1 MTEVHLDICVK
12 LGTEKYKILQQNISM
27 HEASQGI
34 RQRMFKPFFSWS
46 FIFRQK
52 LSPNLPV

>member
-12 LGTEKYKILQQNISM
+12 LGTEKYKMLQQNISM

-34 RQRMFKPFFSWS
+34 CLRMFKTYFSWS
-46 FIFRQK
+46 LIY
-52 LSPNLPV
+52 